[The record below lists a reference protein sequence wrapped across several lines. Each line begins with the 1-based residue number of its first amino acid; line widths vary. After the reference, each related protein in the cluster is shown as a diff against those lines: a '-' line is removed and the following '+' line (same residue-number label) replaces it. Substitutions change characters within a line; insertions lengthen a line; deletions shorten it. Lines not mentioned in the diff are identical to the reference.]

1 MRIIF
6 DKIKKAKS
14 IAFVG
19 IIAIVLFIANH
30 FEALQPEE
38 EIRNSVSAIGIYKE
52 EAETIGNNLIFS
64 YRSPDVYILTKNF
77 EVYASRDEIIN
88 YYKKNLVDTGWKF
101 TGKSENIDHS
111 NNRKIGESFNFRKGK
126 YRLGIYF
133 STRDLHN
140 YEKSNGQD
148 PLRYSVTIYPQT

>member
-6 DKIKKAKS
+6 DKIKKSKS
-14 IAFVG
+14 IVFVG
-19 IIAIVLFIANH
+19 IITIVLFIANN
-30 FEALQPEE
+30 FEALQPEK
-38 EIRNSVSAIGIYKE
+38 EIRNSVSTIGVYKK

-77 EVYASRDEIIN
+77 EVYASRDEIVN

-111 NNRKIGESFNFRKGK
+111 NNRKIGESFDFRKGK
-126 YRLGIYF
+126 YELGLYF
-133 STRDLHN
+133 DIQDLEN
-140 YEKSNGQD
+140 YRIDNGK
-148 PLRYSVTIYPQT
+148 PLKYSITVHPKQ

>member
-1 MRIIF
+1 MSIIF
-6 DKIKKAKS
+6 DKMKKAKS
-14 IAFVG
+14 IALVG

-38 EIRNSVSAIGIYKE
+38 EIRNSVSTIGIYKE
-52 EAETIGNNLIFS
+52 EAKTIGNSLIFS

-77 EVYASRDEIIN
+77 KVYASRDEIIN

-148 PLRYSVTIYPQT
+148 PLRYSVTIYPKT

>member
-6 DKIKKAKS
+6 DKMKKAKS
-14 IAFVG
+14 IALVG

-38 EIRNSVSAIGIYKE
+38 EIRNSVSTIGIYKE

-111 NNRKIGESFNFRKGK
+111 NNRKIGESFNFQKGK

-148 PLRYSVTIYPQT
+148 PLRYSVTIYPKT

>member
-6 DKIKKAKS
+6 DKMKKAKS
-14 IAFVG
+14 IALVG

-30 FEALQPEE
+30 FEALQLEE
-38 EIRNSVSAIGIYKE
+38 EIRNSVSTIGIYKE

-111 NNRKIGESFNFRKGK
+111 NNRKIGESFDFRKGK
-126 YRLGIYF
+126 YELGLYF
-133 STRDLHN
+133 DIQDLEN
-140 YEKSNGQD
+140 YRIDSGK
-148 PLRYSVTIYPQT
+148 PLKYSITVHPKQ

>member
-6 DKIKKAKS
+6 DKIKKSKS
-14 IAFVG
+14 IVFVS
-19 IIAIVLFIANH
+19 IITIVLFIANH
-30 FEALQPEE
+30 FEALQPEK
-38 EIRNSVSAIGIYKE
+38 EIRNSVSTIGVYKK

-77 EVYASRDEIIN
+77 EVYASRDEIVN

-111 NNRKIGESFNFRKGK
+111 NNRKIGESFDFRKGK
-126 YRLGIYF
+126 YELGLYF
-133 STRDLHN
+133 DIQDLEN
-140 YEKSNGQD
+140 YRIDSGK
-148 PLRYSVTIYPQT
+148 PLKYSITVHPKQ

>member
-6 DKIKKAKS
+6 YKIKKAKS
-14 IAFVG
+14 IVFVG

-38 EIRNSVSAIGIYKE
+38 EIRNSVSTIGIYKE
-52 EAETIGNNLIFS
+52 DAETIGNNLIFS

>member
-6 DKIKKAKS
+6 DKIKKSKS
-14 IAFVG
+14 IVFVS
-19 IIAIVLFIANH
+19 IITIVLFIANH
-30 FEALQPEE
+30 FEALQPEK
-38 EIRNSVSAIGIYKE
+38 EIRNSVSTIGVYKK

-77 EVYASRDEIIN
+77 EVYASRDEIVN

-111 NNRKIGESFNFRKGK
+111 NNRKIGESFDFRKGK
-126 YRLGIYF
+126 YELGLYF
-133 STRDLHN
+133 NIQDLEN
-140 YEKSNGQD
+140 YRIDSGK
-148 PLRYSVTIYPQT
+148 PLKYSITVHPKK

>member
-6 DKIKKAKS
+6 DKIKKSKS
-14 IAFVG
+14 IVFVS
-19 IIAIVLFIANH
+19 IITIVLFIANH
-30 FEALQPEE
+30 FEALQPEK
-38 EIRNSVSAIGIYKE
+38 EIRNSVSTIGVYKK

-77 EVYASRDEIIN
+77 EVYASRDEIVN

-111 NNRKIGESFNFRKGK
+111 NNRKIGESFDFRKGK
-126 YRLGIYF
+126 YELGLYF
-133 STRDLHN
+133 NIQDLEN
-140 YEKSNGQD
+140 YRIDSGK
-148 PLRYSVTIYPQT
+148 PLKYSITVHPKQ

>member
-14 IAFVG
+14 IVFVG

-30 FEALQPEE
+30 FESLQPEK

-52 EAETIGNNLIFS
+52 EAKTIGNNLIFS

-77 EVYASRDEIIN
+77 EVYASRDEIVN

-111 NNRKIGESFNFRKGK
+111 NNRKIGESFDFRKGK
-126 YRLGIYF
+126 YELGLYF
-133 STRDLHN
+133 DIQDLEN
-140 YEKSNGQD
+140 YRIDNGK
-148 PLRYSVTIYPQT
+148 PLKYSITVHPKQ

>member
-6 DKIKKAKS
+6 DKTKKSKS
-14 IAFVG
+14 IVFVG
-19 IIAIVLFIANH
+19 IITIVLFIANN
-30 FEALQPEE
+30 FEALQPEK
-38 EIRNSVSAIGIYKE
+38 EIRNSVSTIGVYKK

-77 EVYASRDEIIN
+77 EVYASRDEIVN

-111 NNRKIGESFNFRKGK
+111 NNRKIGESFDFRKGK
-126 YRLGIYF
+126 YELGLYF
-133 STRDLHN
+133 DIQDLEN
-140 YEKSNGQD
+140 YRIDNGK
-148 PLRYSVTIYPQT
+148 PLKYSITVHPKQ

>member
-14 IAFVG
+14 IVFVG

-30 FEALQPEE
+30 FESLQPEK
-38 EIRNSVSAIGIYKE
+38 EIRNSVSAIGVYKE
-52 EAETIGNNLIFS
+52 EAKTIGNNLIFS

-77 EVYASRDEIIN
+77 EVYASRDEIVN

-111 NNRKIGESFNFRKGK
+111 NNRKIGESFDFRKGK
-126 YRLGIYF
+126 YELGLYF
-133 STRDLHN
+133 DIQDLEN
-140 YEKSNGQD
+140 YRIDNGK
-148 PLRYSVTIYPQT
+148 PLKYSITVHPKQ

>member
-6 DKIKKAKS
+6 NKIKKAKS
-14 IAFVG
+14 IVFVG

-30 FEALQPEE
+30 FESLQPEK
-38 EIRNSVSAIGIYKE
+38 EIRNSVSDIGVYKE
-52 EAETIGNNLIFS
+52 EAETIRNNLMFS

-77 EVYASRDEIIN
+77 EVYASRDEIVN

-111 NNRKIGESFNFRKGK
+111 NKRKRGESFDFRKGK
-126 YRLGIYF
+126 DELGLYF
-133 STRDLHN
+133 SIQDLEN
-140 YEKSNGQD
+140 YRIDSGK
-148 PLRYSVTIYPQT
+148 PLKYSITVHPKQ

>member
-14 IAFVG
+14 IVFVG

-30 FEALQPEE
+30 FESLQPEK
-38 EIRNSVSAIGIYKE
+38 EIRNSVSAIGVYKE
-52 EAETIGNNLIFS
+52 EGETIRNNLMFS

-77 EVYASRDEIIN
+77 EVYASRDEIVN
-88 YYKKNLVDTGWKF
+88 YFLKNLVDTGWKF

-111 NNRKIGESFNFRKGK
+111 NNRKIGESFDFRKGK
-126 YRLGIYF
+126 YELGLYF
-133 STRDLHN
+133 SIQDLEN
-140 YEKSNGQD
+140 YRIDSGK
-148 PLRYSVTIYPQT
+148 PLKYSITVHPKK

>member
-38 EIRNSVSAIGIYKE
+38 EIRNSVSTIGIYKE

-77 EVYASRDEIIN
+77 EVYASRDEIVS
-88 YYKKNLVDTGWKF
+88 YYKKNLVATGWKF

-111 NNRKIGESFNFRKGK
+111 NNRKIEKYGYDKGYSQGIRIFHQHGFQSPES
-126 YRLGIYF
+126 
-133 STRDLHN
+133 
-140 YEKSNGQD
+140 
-148 PLRYSVTIYPQT
+148 

>member
-6 DKIKKAKS
+6 NKIKKSKS
-14 IAFVG
+14 IVFVG
-19 IIAIVLFIANH
+19 IITIVLFIANH
-30 FEALQPEE
+30 FEALQPEK
-38 EIRNSVSAIGIYKE
+38 EIRNSVSTIGVYKK

-77 EVYASRDEIIN
+77 EVYASRDEIVN

-111 NNRKIGESFNFRKGK
+111 NNRKIGESFDFRKGK
-126 YRLGIYF
+126 YELGLYF
-133 STRDLHN
+133 NIQDLDN
-140 YEKSNGQD
+140 YRIDSGK
-148 PLRYSVTIYPQT
+148 PLKYSITVHPKQ

>member
-6 DKIKKAKS
+6 DKIKKSKS
-14 IAFVG
+14 LVFVG
-19 IIAIVLFIANH
+19 IITIVLFIANH
-30 FEALQPEE
+30 FEALQPEK
-38 EIRNSVSAIGIYKE
+38 EIRNSVSTIGVYKK

-77 EVYASRDEIIN
+77 EVYASRDEIVN

-111 NNRKIGESFNFRKGK
+111 NNRKIGESFDFRKGK
-126 YRLGIYF
+126 YELGLYF
-133 STRDLHN
+133 NIQDLDN
-140 YEKSNGQD
+140 YRIDSGK
-148 PLRYSVTIYPQT
+148 PLKYSITVHPKQ

>member
-1 MRIIF
+1 M
-6 DKIKKAKS
+6 
-14 IAFVG
+14 
-19 IIAIVLFIANH
+19 
-30 FEALQPEE
+30 
-38 EIRNSVSAIGIYKE
+38 
-52 EAETIGNNLIFS
+52 
-64 YRSPDVYILTKNF
+64 
-77 EVYASRDEIIN
+77 YASRDEIVN

-148 PLRYSVTIYPQT
+148 PLRYSVTIYPKT

>member
-6 DKIKKAKS
+6 DKMKKAKS
-14 IAFVG
+14 IALVG

-30 FEALQPEE
+30 FESLQPEK
-38 EIRNSVSAIGIYKE
+38 EIRNSVSAIGVYKE
-52 EAETIGNNLIFS
+52 EGETIRNNLMFS

-111 NNRKIGESFNFRKGK
+111 NNRKIGESFDFRKGK
-126 YRLGIYF
+126 YELGLYF
-133 STRDLHN
+133 SIQDLEN
-140 YEKSNGQD
+140 YRIDNGK
-148 PLRYSVTIYPQT
+148 PLKYSITVHPKQ

>member
-14 IAFVG
+14 IVFVG

-30 FEALQPEE
+30 FESLQPEK
-38 EIRNSVSAIGIYKE
+38 EIRNSVSAIGVYKE
-52 EAETIGNNLIFS
+52 EGETIRNNLMFS

-77 EVYASRDEIIN
+77 EVYASRDEIVS
-88 YYKKNLVDTGWKF
+88 YYKKNLVATGWKF

-111 NNRKIGESFNFRKGK
+111 NNRKIGESFDFRKGK
-126 YRLGIYF
+126 YELGLYF
-133 STRDLHN
+133 SIQDLEN
-140 YEKSNGQD
+140 YRIDSGK
-148 PLRYSVTIYPQT
+148 PLKYSITVHPKK

>member
-6 DKIKKAKS
+6 DKIKKSKS
-14 IAFVG
+14 IVFVG
-19 IIAIVLFIANH
+19 IITIVLFIANH
-30 FEALQPEE
+30 FEALQPEK
-38 EIRNSVSAIGIYKE
+38 EIRNSVPTIGVYKK

-77 EVYASRDEIIN
+77 EVYASRDEIVN

-111 NNRKIGESFNFRKGK
+111 NNRKIGESFDFRKGK
-126 YRLGIYF
+126 YELGLYF
-133 STRDLHN
+133 NIQDLDN
-140 YEKSNGQD
+140 YRIDSGK
-148 PLRYSVTIYPQT
+148 PLKYSITVHPKQ

>member
-14 IAFVG
+14 IVFVG
-19 IIAIVLFIANH
+19 IIVIVLFIANH
-30 FEALQPEE
+30 FESLQPEK
-38 EIRNSVSAIGIYKE
+38 EIRNSVSAIGVYKE
-52 EAETIGNNLIFS
+52 EAETIRNNLMFS

-77 EVYASRDEIIN
+77 EVYASKDEIVN

-111 NNRKIGESFNFRKGK
+111 NNRKIGESFDFRKGK
-126 YRLGIYF
+126 YELGLYF
-133 STRDLHN
+133 SIQDLES
-140 YEKSNGQD
+140 YRIDNGR
-148 PLRYSVTIYPQT
+148 PLKYSITVHPKQ

>member
-6 DKIKKAKS
+6 DKIKKSKS
-14 IAFVG
+14 IVFVG
-19 IIAIVLFIANH
+19 IITIVLFIANH
-30 FEALQPEE
+30 FEALQPEK
-38 EIRNSVSAIGIYKE
+38 EIRNSVSTIGVYKK

-77 EVYASRDEIIN
+77 EVYASRDEIVN

-111 NNRKIGESFNFRKGK
+111 NNRKIGESFDFRKGK
-126 YRLGIYF
+126 YELGLYF
-133 STRDLHN
+133 DIQDLEN
-140 YEKSNGQD
+140 YRIDNGK
-148 PLRYSVTIYPQT
+148 PLKYSITVHPKQ

>member
-14 IAFVG
+14 IVFVG
-19 IIAIVLFIANH
+19 IIAIMLFIANH
-30 FEALQPEE
+30 FESLQPEK
-38 EIRNSVSAIGIYKE
+38 EIRNSVSAIGVYKE
-52 EAETIGNNLIFS
+52 EAKTIGNNLIFS

-77 EVYASRDEIIN
+77 EVYASRDEIVN

-111 NNRKIGESFNFRKGK
+111 NNRKIGESFDFRKGK
-126 YRLGIYF
+126 YELGLYF
-133 STRDLHN
+133 DIQDLEN
-140 YEKSNGQD
+140 YRIDNGK
-148 PLRYSVTIYPQT
+148 PLKYSITVHPKQ

>member
-14 IAFVG
+14 IVFVG

-30 FEALQPEE
+30 FESLQPEK
-38 EIRNSVSAIGIYKE
+38 EIRNSVSAIGVYKE
-52 EAETIGNNLIFS
+52 EGETIRNNLMFS

-77 EVYASRDEIIN
+77 EVYASRDEIVN

-111 NNRKIGESFNFRKGK
+111 NNRKIGESFDFRKGK
-126 YRLGIYF
+126 YELGLYF
-133 STRDLHN
+133 DIQDLEN
-140 YEKSNGQD
+140 YRIDSGK
-148 PLRYSVTIYPQT
+148 PLKYSITVHPKQ

>member
-6 DKIKKAKS
+6 DKIKKSKS
-14 IAFVG
+14 IVFVG
-19 IIAIVLFIANH
+19 IITIVLFIANH
-30 FEALQPEE
+30 FEALQPEK
-38 EIRNSVSAIGIYKE
+38 EIRNSVSTIGVYKK

-77 EVYASRDEIIN
+77 EVYASRDEIVN

-111 NNRKIGESFNFRKGK
+111 NNRKIGESFDFRKGK
-126 YRLGIYF
+126 YELGLYF
-133 STRDLHN
+133 NIQDLDN
-140 YEKSNGQD
+140 YRIDSGK
-148 PLRYSVTIYPQT
+148 PLKYSITVHPKQ

>member
-14 IAFVG
+14 IVFVG

-30 FEALQPEE
+30 FEALQPEK
-38 EIRNSVSAIGIYKE
+38 EIRNSVSTIGIYKE
-52 EAETIGNNLIFS
+52 EAKTIGNNLIFS

-77 EVYASRDEIIN
+77 EVYASRDEIVN

-111 NNRKIGESFNFRKGK
+111 NNRKIGESFNFPKGK

-148 PLRYSVTIYPQT
+148 PLKYSVTIYPQT

>member
-1 MRIIF
+1 M
-6 DKIKKAKS
+6 KKAKS
-14 IAFVG
+14 IALVG

-38 EIRNSVSAIGIYKE
+38 EIRNSVSTIGIYKE
-52 EAETIGNNLIFS
+52 DAETIGNNLIFS

-148 PLRYSVTIYPQT
+148 PLRYSVTIYPKT

>member
-14 IAFVG
+14 IVFVG
-19 IIAIVLFIANH
+19 ILAIVLFIANH

-38 EIRNSVSAIGIYKE
+38 EIRNSVSTIGIYKE

-77 EVYASRDEIIN
+77 EVYASRDEIVN

-148 PLRYSVTIYPQT
+148 PLRYSVTIYPKT